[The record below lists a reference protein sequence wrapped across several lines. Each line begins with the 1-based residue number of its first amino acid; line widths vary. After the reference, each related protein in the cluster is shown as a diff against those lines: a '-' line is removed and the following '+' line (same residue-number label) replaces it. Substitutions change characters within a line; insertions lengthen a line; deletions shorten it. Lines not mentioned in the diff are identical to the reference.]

1 MHRSVRNLTSS
12 LTVSCQDNIEI
23 NTAETAVNAL
33 NFDTSGEF
41 GEVMEKLMAFLW
53 K

>member
-12 LTVSCQDNIEI
+12 LTVSCQDNI

-41 GEVMEKLMAFLW
+41 GEVMEKLMAFL
-53 K
+53 